1 MEEDRASSFCTGRL
15 SFSLTGGLCSARP
28 KGPPAHAIYLCVFH
42 RRIMGGGTRNTP
54 PSDSQSESTQRPWF
68 LL

>member
-1 MEEDRASSFCTGRL
+1 MEEDRASSFCTGRV
-15 SFSLTGGLCSARP
+15 SFSLTPGVFCLARP

-54 PSDSQSESTQRPWF
+54 PSDSSK
-68 LL
+68 